1 MNRIS
6 DLKTTCKKLAKEDRE
21 KAEKFYY
28 SEILPEV
35 KKIVQERAKNDGFG
49 KYGGIIFTT
58 GLSPEPLIL
67 TITALQPDQ
76 VFFLCTK
83 ESEKCL
89 DSIVGDCS
97 LLPSQYGKAVI
108 ERSDGLDVYKKI
120 REQWEEWKNNGI
132 TDIAV
137 DITGGTKPMVSGS
150 AIAGAI
156 LNVDLL
162 YVVSNFGW
170 LPGKSE
176 PGSERIT
183 KIENPYEVFG
193 DLEERYAIELF
204 NSHNYA
210 ICSDYFGRLKGLARD
225 PRRFE
230 VKQLLAQGYGAWDTF
245 DFERSYSKLKG
256 SLRESKRFGFSYDGE
271 IEQHLEIL
279 KILKKNTKKD
289 LFELLQDEEFSEHL
303 MVDLYCNAERR
314 QEQGRY
320 DDAIIRL
327 YRVVELIAQHRLA
340 KMEIDAG
347 DVDIESLEARYP
359 GISQEFSKHSET
371 LYGTSRGISDKIGLL
386 DACLLLYTLKDELI
400 KDFSQ
405 VELIKDYAQVRNTLL
420 PIHRNQLGNE
430 NKYKK
435 LKEFTEGWLR
445 SAINNFDEL
454 VEKHKFIKL

>member
-6 DLKTTCKKLAKEDRE
+6 ELKKTYKKLAKEDEDRA
-21 KAEKFYY
+21 KQFYH

-35 KKIVQERAKNDGFG
+35 KKIVQERAREDGLG
-49 KYGGIIFTT
+49 RYSGIIFTT
-58 GLSPEPLIL
+58 GYSPEPLIL
-67 TITALQPDQ
+67 TITTLKPDR

-83 ESEKCL
+83 DSEKFL
-89 DSIVGDCS
+89 NKIVEECN
-97 LLPSQYGKAVI
+97 LLPSQYNKAI
-108 ERSDGLDVYKKI
+108 IQRSDGLDVYKKI

-170 LPGKSE
+170 LPGKPE

-210 ICSDYFGRLKGLARD
+210 TCNDYFGRLKGLARD

-245 DFERSYSKLKG
+245 DFRLAYKKLKEG
-256 SLRESKRFGFSYDGE
+256 LRKSERYGFSYDGK
-271 IEQHLEIL
+271 IRQHLEIL
-279 KILKKNTKKD
+279 KILKDNPRKNF
-289 LFELLQDEEFSEHL
+289 FELLKEEKFSNHL
-303 MVDLYCNAERR
+303 MIDLYSNAERR

-320 DDAIIRL
+320 EDAILRL
-327 YRVVELIAQHRLA
+327 YRVLELIAQHRLA
-340 KMEIDAG
+340 RLGINTSN
-347 DVDIESLEARYP
+347 VDTESLKIKHP
-359 GISQEFSKHSET
+359 GVLQEFAKHSET
-371 LYGTSRGISDKIGLL
+371 LHGASRGVSEKIGLL
-386 DACLLLYTLKDELI
+386 DAWLLLYTLNDELVN
-400 KDFSQ
+400 DFSH
-405 VELIKDYAQVRNTLL
+405 LKAMKDYTSVRNVLL
-420 PIHRNQLGNE
+420 PVHGNRLGNE
-430 NKYKK
+430 DEYKK
-435 LKEFTEGWLR
+435 LKDFTEGWLR